1 MLKSIFI
8 QNYALIDHLDI
19 HFSRDF
25 STITGETGAGKS
37 IIMGALSLIMGQ
49 RADSDLLKNKDEKC
63 IVEAHFEVS
72 DKIKKSFLEND
83 LDYEKESVFRRE
95 ILPNGKSRAFINDT
109 PVNINVLREISDKL
123 IDIHSQHQTLNLKD
137 KDFQL
142 DIIDKVAQ
150 NNKIREQYFSVLSEY
165 RRLKE
170 ELENLIKSAEKARA
184 DMDYYQY
191 QYDQL
196 SKAEMRSGIQEELE
210 TEYNEQTHAEEIKAA
225 LFNTA
230 DSIADREINILNQLK
245 EIRNGF
251 EKVKNHFP
259 ASVDYISRIDSVIIE
274 LKDISAESAKKSA
287 FIEFNPQRIEEIN
300 EKLNL
305 IYELQKKHNL
315 HSVDELIEFQKNLKE
330 KIESVESSD
339 HKISELRKSLENCEL
354 KLMSS
359 ANNLTESRKKVAPL
373 VEDKLIFYLKQLGI
387 PYAVIKVEMSL
398 FEDYMDTGKD
408 NICLLFSAN
417 NKIDPAEIS
426 RIASGGELSRLML
439 SIKAML
445 SGRND
450 IPVLIF
456 DEIDMGVSGEIAYK
470 MGGIMYEISKKNQ
483 VIAITHLPQV
493 ASKGKSHYQVYKEFN
508 QSGTTTKIRL
518 LDDNERIMEIA
529 KMLSG
534 DEISDA
540 AIKNAKELLL
550 V

>member
-19 HFSRDF
+19 HFNRDF

-63 IVEAHFEVS
+63 IVEAHFVVS
-72 DKIKKSFLEND
+72 EKIKKSFTEND
-83 LDYEKESVFRRE
+83 LDYEKETVFRRE

-109 PVNINVLREISDKL
+109 PVNINVLREISEKL

-137 KDFQL
+137 RDFQL
-142 DIIDKVAQ
+142 EIIDRVAR
-150 NNKIREQYFSVLSEY
+150 NNKIYDQYFLVLSEY

-170 ELENLIKSAEKARA
+170 ELESQIKAAEKART
-184 DMDYYQY
+184 DMDYYQF

-196 SKAEMRSGIQEELE
+196 SKAELRSGIQEELE

-251 EKVKNHFP
+251 EKVKNHFS
-259 ASVDYISRIDSVIIE
+259 ASADYISRIDSVIIE
-274 LKDISAESAKKSA
+274 LKDIADESSKKSA
-287 FIEFNPQRIEEIN
+287 FIEYNPQRIAEIN

-305 IYELQKKHNL
+305 LYELQKKHNL
-315 HSVDELIEFQKNLKE
+315 HSVDELIELQKQIKE

-339 HKISELRKSLENCEL
+339 HKISELRKSLESCEIKL
-354 KLMSS
+354 KS
-359 ANNLTESRKKVAPL
+359 AADTLTESRIKVIPV
-373 VEDKLIFYLKQLGI
+373 VENKLTFYLKQLGI
-387 PYAVIKVEMSL
+387 PYAVIKVETSS
-398 FEDYMDTGKD
+398 FEEYTDSGRD
-408 NICLLFSAN
+408 NICILFSAN

-445 SGRND
+445 SGLNE

-470 MGGIMYEISKKNQ
+470 MGGIMYEISKQNQ

-518 LDDNERIMEIA
+518 LSDNERITEIA

-534 DEISDA
+534 DEITDA